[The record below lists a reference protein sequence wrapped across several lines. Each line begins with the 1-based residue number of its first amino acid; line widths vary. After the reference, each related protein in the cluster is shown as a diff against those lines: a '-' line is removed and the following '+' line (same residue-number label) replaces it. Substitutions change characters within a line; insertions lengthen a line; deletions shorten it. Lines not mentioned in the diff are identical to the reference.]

1 MENEKIRKALS
12 DFASNTLI
20 SKTSIQSF
28 LVTISLYSISSL
40 SFTAILKSLETE
52 IHNIVENDVSEGDNI
67 VSEIYLHLLVNGVSI
82 ESLVKQ
88 FITTHNSDVVKD
100 SRLLPLITLEYGK
113 LISVAIAIKLY
124 NTVLVEE
131 LKLKKG

>member
-12 DFASNTLI
+12 DFANNTLI

-40 SFTAILKSLETE
+40 SFNAILKSLETE

-100 SRLLPLITLEYGK
+100 SRLLPLITSEYGK

>member
-12 DFASNTLI
+12 DFANNTLI
-20 SKTSIQSF
+20 SKRSIQSF

-40 SFTAILKSLETE
+40 SFTAILDSLETE

-67 VSEIYLHLLVNGVSI
+67 VSEIYLHLLVNGVEI
-82 ESLVKQ
+82 ESLLKQ
-88 FITTHNSDVVKD
+88 FITTHNSDIVKD
-100 SRLLPLITLEYGK
+100 NKLLPSIILRYGK
-113 LISVAIAIKLY
+113 LISVAVAIKLY
-124 NTVLVEE
+124 NSVLVEE

>member
-12 DFASNTLI
+12 DFANNTLI

-67 VSEIYLHLLVNGVSI
+67 VSEIYLHLLVNGVNI
-82 ESLVKQ
+82 ESLLKQ

-100 SRLLPLITLEYGK
+100 SRLLPLIILEYGK

>member
-12 DFASNTLI
+12 DFANNTLI
-20 SKTSIQSF
+20 SKRAIQSF

-40 SFTAILKSLETE
+40 SFPAILESLETE

-67 VSEIYLHLLVNGVSI
+67 VSEIYLHLLVNGVGI
-82 ESLVKQ
+82 ESLLKQ
-88 FITTHNSDVVKD
+88 FITTHNSDIEKD
-100 SRLLPLITLEYGK
+100 NRLLPSIILRYGK
-113 LISVAIAIKLY
+113 LISVAVAIKLY
-124 NTVLVEE
+124 NSVLVEE

>member
-12 DFASNTLI
+12 DFANNTLI
-20 SKTSIQSF
+20 SKRSIQSF

-40 SFTAILKSLETE
+40 SFTAILESLETE

-67 VSEIYLHLLVNGVSI
+67 VSEIYLHLLVHDVGI
-82 ESLVKQ
+82 ESLLKQ
-88 FITTHNSDVVKD
+88 FITTHNPDIAKD
-100 SRLLPLITLEYGK
+100 NRLLPSIILRYGK
-113 LISVAIAIKLY
+113 LISVAVAIKLY
-124 NTVLVEE
+124 NSVLVEE